1 MKYRHIMFSMIK
13 NSHRGAINDI
23 KFVPK
28 TVKVDKK
35 NPNDNVYA
43 HIATCAEDG
52 MILIWDSRHV
62 SKEKWRQENAKNK
75 DVIWEPFQKIQLYRR
90 DGTGELGLTWIL
102 FWKDQ
107 TDTFIWCSSDEG
119 DLVMI
124 DWSVKPPGDQK
135 KGLQAKKEDV
145 IIDYILQYYES
156 ERNFRP
162 VLELARSPF
171 YEDLL
176 LTVHDF
182 YFCIWKTSLR
192 DYEAPIFRSSY
203 T

>member
-1 MKYRHIMFSMIK
+1 
-13 NSHRGAINDI
+13 
-23 KFVPK
+23 
-28 TVKVDKK
+28 
-35 NPNDNVYA
+35 
-43 HIATCAEDG
+43 
-52 MILIWDSRHV
+52 
-62 SKEKWRQENAKNK
+62 
-75 DVIWEPFQKIQLYRR
+75 
-90 DGTGELGLTWIL
+90 
-102 FWKDQ
+102 
-107 TDTFIWCSSDEG
+107 
-119 DLVMI
+119 MI

-182 YFCIWKTSLR
+182 YFCIWKTSL
-192 DYEAPIFRSSY
+192 
-203 T
+203 

>member
-1 MKYRHIMFSMIK
+1 
-13 NSHRGAINDI
+13 
-23 KFVPK
+23 
-28 TVKVDKK
+28 
-35 NPNDNVYA
+35 
-43 HIATCAEDG
+43 
-52 MILIWDSRHV
+52 
-62 SKEKWRQENAKNK
+62 
-75 DVIWEPFQKIQLYRR
+75 
-90 DGTGELGLTWIL
+90 
-102 FWKDQ
+102 
-107 TDTFIWCSSDEG
+107 
-119 DLVMI
+119 MI

-203 T
+203 TQNGSNTCGAFSPTRPGVIFITKTTGIDIWDFVD